1 MQRSPPDPS
10 GAHAFREDPIMIR
23 HFPAVAA
30 VLLVLAP
37 WSQACAQVKLDIAKI
52 TCNQFTLFKITD
64 PQKIAIWLSGYYNA
78 KKNNTV
84 IDTQQFAANTEKLK
98 GYCIM
103 KPDITVIEAVEAV
116 FKVSQ

>member
-1 MQRSPPDPS
+1 
-10 GAHAFREDPIMIR
+10 MIR
-23 HFPAVAA
+23 YSRAA
-30 VLLVLAP
+30 AALLALAP
-37 WSQACAQVKLDIAKI
+37 WIPAGAQVKLDIAKI

-78 KKNNTV
+78 KRNNTV

-116 FKVSQ
+116 FKVSP